1 MYWGEV
7 KKTTEEGVEYNFSLM
22 EQTEFID
29 DSTFQPF
36 KVGKME
42 PYVKRCTSTRIMS
55 AEKMMYICKNQLGIE
70 KEYEQRVLAEGR
82 MVVDGFIC
90 VFDVSQVPNRALE
103 KQVEF
108 INTIIQNLLKT
119 KKPIVLV
126 TTKNDDANELYVR
139 EAEKICQRKEYKGQI
154 VMVETSSHEAI
165 NIDLGFILLAQMV
178 EKTKQRAKIITYQE
192 AARTRKELLDQ
203 SSEAVTRLIRTQITD
218 YHTLWSQGSKS
229 LSHHKEWVE
238 FLELFGQEAG
248 QRIFR
253 RHIKKLREE
262 NLSKR
267 LGSYMETFSCALQ
280 DLIPDVNTLNMEAS
294 DDWNSVRGYLKQHID
309 FDQYFFE
316 CDRAA
321 WTELSDVSDAED
333 ESRMPFDVLETNEAE
348 TVFKNHVNALQQ
360 EQKRLE

>member
-7 KKTTEEGVEYNFSLM
+7 KKTTEDGIEYNFSLV

-42 PYVKRCTSTRIMS
+42 PYTKRCAAPRIAS

-70 KEYEQRVLAEGR
+70 KEYDQKFLPEGR
-82 MVVDGFIC
+82 LNFDGYLCI
-90 VFDVSQVPNRALE
+90 FDVSPVPNRPIE

-108 INTIIQNLLKT
+108 ISIIINNLLKT

-126 TTKNDDANELYVR
+126 TTKNDDASELYVR

-154 VMVETSSHEAI
+154 VMVETSSHESI
-165 NIDLGFILLAQMV
+165 NIDLAFIVLAQMID
-178 EKTKQRAKIITYQE
+178 KTKTKTKIITYHE
-192 AARTRKELLDQ
+192 AARLRKEILDQ
-203 SSEAVTRLIRTQITD
+203 STDAVTRLIRTQITD

-229 LSHHKEWVE
+229 LSHHKEWIE

-262 NLSKR
+262 NLSRR
-267 LGSYMETFSCALQ
+267 LTSYMDSFAGALQ
-280 DLIPDVNTLNMEAS
+280 DLIPDVNTVNMEIN
-294 DDWNSVRGYLKQHID
+294 DDWNSVRGFLKNHID
-309 FDQYFFE
+309 FEQFFFE

-321 WTELSDVSDAED
+321 WTELSDVSDTED
-333 ESRMPFDVLETNEAE
+333 ESRIPFDVLETSEAE